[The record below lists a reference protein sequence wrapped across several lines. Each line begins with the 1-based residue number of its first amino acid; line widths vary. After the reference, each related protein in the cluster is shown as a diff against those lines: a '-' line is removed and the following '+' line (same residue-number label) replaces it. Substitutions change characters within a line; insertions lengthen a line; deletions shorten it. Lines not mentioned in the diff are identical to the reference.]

1 MKPAEIVT
9 VAIAI
14 PMIAALFAATVA
26 EGRDAASKPV
36 TPVTPVA
43 QAVELP
49 GAFDQI
55 LVVAKRPART

>member
-36 TPVTPVA
+36 TPVA